1 MTETPYNA
9 YTSLKYACEGMPGI
23 GSIPLIRSSEM
34 LLIEAEANYFLNS
47 GNPQPARDNLIELNK
62 TSGRDP
68 EYSCDLTGE
77 QLFEEIAKYRR
88 LELWGEGHSWL
99 DCKRGGS
106 EVGRVGFACGGTCGS
121 CGSGSF

>member
-1 MTETPYNA
+1 MLIPALN
-9 YTSLKYACEGMPGI
+9 MPVKVCRI

-77 QLFEEIAKYRR
+77 QLLRN
-88 LELWGEGHSWL
+88 S
-99 DCKRGGS
+99 
-106 EVGRVGFACGGTCGS
+106 
-121 CGSGSF
+121 